1 MIIETETN
9 SLNVTLIFSKPTNVF
24 QEELL
29 IETLKELSEINRK
42 YIESYEEYL

>member
-1 MIIETETN
+1 MIIETEAN
-9 SLNVTLIFSKPTNVF
+9 SLNVTLIFSKPINVF